1 MSDGLILLMALMSI
15 LIVLLLVYIS
25 KKRISA
31 EEVKDTNQIKD
42 LRLELEKVKSEL
54 SQITD
59 PKKGDI
65 YNYNYWFDIIETR
78 VKDPIQDESNLS
90 RSINGHYEEY
100 HYRMIE
106 SINYDKIK
114 FIKPRL
120 ICFLEIFNRLKEL
133 ENFNFTTSDDTIL
146 FSKYLFHSKASL
158 YSAVKFILLDLTSGK
173 MMLDKLYPD
182 YDTSL
187 LENKIDDNESDELS
201 KVSLETLSKLLRLNL
216 NLNIK
221 QKANDLIDEKNTTAY
236 VYLIKIIDSSFS
248 ISDANDSEI
257 KMPPIP
263 INQDVFDEIKN
274 LDVKQQEYIERCFSG
289 LILWCDNFKFQSL
302 IIYLIDL
309 CNRTNI
315 KLSSDLDEILESIS
329 NNSQKSDSSAS
340 RICTS
345 CANPI
350 ELSENFCDKCGNK
363 VGDDKEIELDL
374 NLHENSKIE
383 STSNSPEQEVPLSE
397 FIDDNGIEETLE
409 KIQNDEKEIV
419 ISLKISNRNG
429 LLSCKCDKNN
439 LELLDKKRIGEF
451 LSQYDV
457 DSAIK
462 VDELTKSLKVINPL
476 FWDSIGRA
484 IVSKTESINYL
495 TSFIDND
502 GEYEDI
508 DDLIQDYIIED
519 CSHAYVENYFEQE
532 KWEAI
537 ETSKFCDG
545 CSEFDLISDGMVEG
559 IEHETIIRNKATTKI
574 KVENQSSQESTKDER
589 VINFCTNCGERIA
602 IGDKFCLKCGDKIN
616 K

>member
-1 MSDGLILLMALMSI
+1 MSDGIILLMALI
-15 LIVLLLVYIS
+15 FIVIVIFIVYRF
-25 KKRISA
+25 KKNG
-31 EEVKDTNQIKD
+31 VKELEGSNQIKD
-42 LRLELEKVKSEL
+42 LRLELDKIKSKL

-59 PKKGDI
+59 PEKGDI
-65 YNYNYWFDIIETR
+65 YKYNYWFDIIETR
-78 VKDPIQDESNLS
+78 VEDPIQDESNLS

-106 SINYDKIK
+106 SINYEKIK

-120 ICFLEIFNRLKEL
+120 ICFLEIFNRLSEL
-133 ENFNFTTSDDTIL
+133 EKFKFRTSDETIL

-158 YSAVKFILLDLTSGK
+158 YSAVKFILSDLTSGK
-173 MMLDKLYPD
+173 MMLDKLYPN
-182 YDTSL
+182 YDSSI
-187 LENKIDDNESDELS
+187 LENKVDDNESNELS
-201 KVSLETLSKLLRLNL
+201 KASLDLLSRKLRLSL

-248 ISDANDSEI
+248 IYDANDSEI
-257 KMPPIP
+257 KMPPLP
-263 INQDVFDEIKN
+263 IKQDVFDEIKN

-289 LILWCDNFKFQSL
+289 LILWCNNFKFQSL
-302 IIYLIDL
+302 IIYLFDL
-309 CNRTNI
+309 CNRANI

-350 ELSENFCDKCGNK
+350 EPSENFCDKCGNK
-363 VGDDKEIELDL
+363 VGDDNETKLDL

-383 STSNSPEQEVPLSE
+383 STSNSPEQELPLSE

-429 LLSCKCDKNN
+429 LLSCNCNKNN
-439 LELLDKKRIGEF
+439 LELLDKKRIADY
-451 LSQYDV
+451 LSQHDF
-457 DSAIK
+457 DSVLK
-462 VDELTKSLKVINPL
+462 VDELPGNLKVINPL

-484 IVSKTESINYL
+484 IVSKTQSINYL
-495 TSFIDND
+495 TSLINNND
-502 GEYEDI
+502 YENI

-519 CSHAYVENYFEQE
+519 CSHAYVEEYFEQE

-537 ETSKFCDG
+537 EVSKFCDG

-559 IEHETIIRNKATTKI
+559 IEHETIIRNKANTQT
-574 KVENQSSQESTKDER
+574 KVENKSLQESPKVER
-589 VINFCTNCGERIA
+589 VKSFCTNCGENISA
-602 IGDKFCLKCGDKIN
+602 ADKFCISCGTIIN
-616 K
+616 KK

>member
-15 LIVLLLVYIS
+15 LIVFLLVYIS

-146 FSKYLFHSKASL
+146 YSKYLFHSKASL

-187 LENKIDDNESDELS
+187 LESKIDDNESDELS

-263 INQDVFDEIKN
+263 INHDVFDEIKN

-289 LILWCDNFKFQSL
+289 LILWCNNFKFQSL

-315 KLSSDLDEILESIS
+315 KLSSDLDEILESVS

-383 STSNSPEQEVPLSE
+383 STNNSPEKEVPLSE

-429 LLSCKCDKNN
+429 LLSCKCNKNN

-462 VDELTKSLKVINPL
+462 VNELPKSLKVINPL

-484 IVSKTESINYL
+484 IVSKTESKNYL

-519 CSHAYVENYFEQE
+519 CSHAYVEEYFEQE

-545 CSEFDLISDGMVEG
+545 CSEFDLISDGVVEG
-559 IEHETIIRNKATTKI
+559 IEHETTIRNKANTQT
-574 KVENQSSQESTKDER
+574 KVENESLQESPKAER
-589 VINFCTNCGERIA
+589 VKSFCTNCGESISA
-602 IGDKFCLKCGDKIN
+602 GDKFCGSCGTKTD
-616 K
+616 